1 MLPPEAA
8 SPIEALNIV
17 TGKIKQGSI
26 DKIDLETAD
35 GHYLA
40 EELAGPPAEGA
51 FPFDPAKACR
61 SSCDG
66 FALPPG
72 TGLHDELELIGQV
85 SQPAGEAAPLPEAG
99 FACRLNAVPSWLKE
113 PGPSCRRDMQPSL
126 IPAESGS
133 NTCRLPAMEYLA
145 KETGQEEPTAAAAS
159 SPRDWSPRCWR
170 PASTRSVYI
179 PVQK

>member
-51 FPFDPAKACR
+51 FPFDPATACR

-66 FALPPG
+66 FALTREFLGPRPP
-72 TGLHDELELIGQV
+72 
-85 SQPAGEAAPLPEAG
+85 PACLPE
-99 FACRLNAVPSWLKE
+99 RLVRSVRNPYFGRYAPDSGRYDE
-113 PGPSCRRDMQPSL
+113 PASRHRREPVGTQGPSDRNLRHPATRPSPQVRARR
-126 IPAESGS
+126 ASGGAAVLGH
-133 NTCRLPAMEYLA
+133 CLPAR
-145 KETGQEEPTAAAAS
+145 G
-159 SPRDWSPRCWR
+159 
-170 PASTRSVYI
+170 
-179 PVQK
+179 